1 MPQPARQLIL
11 GAIVFLVQWL
21 VLGRLQIFGAY
32 PDIVLLFV
40 AWLGIRNGR
49 LSGSAGGFVL
59 GFLLD
64 AVYQTWGIHM
74 FVKTLVG
81 FLVGLFPANELE
93 TLLIQPRLAFLG
105 DLVIAFVPIG
115 LMVML
120 MALGTGAWYSL
131 LVEEL

>member
-64 AVYQTWGIHM
+64 AVYQAWGIHM
-74 FVKTLVG
+74 FVQPRVG
-81 FLVGLFPANELE
+81 FFVWVFPGIGRGTA
-93 TLLIQPRLAFLG
+93 LLPPG
-105 DLVIAFVPIG
+105 
-115 LMVML
+115 
-120 MALGTGAWYSL
+120 
-131 LVEEL
+131 